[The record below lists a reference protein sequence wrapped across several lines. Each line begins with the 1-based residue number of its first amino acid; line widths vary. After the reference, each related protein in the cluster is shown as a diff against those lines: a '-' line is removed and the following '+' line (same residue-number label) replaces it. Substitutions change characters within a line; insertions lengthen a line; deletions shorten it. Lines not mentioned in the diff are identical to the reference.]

1 MAVNVTVQEV
11 LRRLAPF
18 QTLDQAFLDEV
29 SGEMYF
35 KTYAEGE
42 YVFRQGSPSLG
53 VLFIVVEGLAEV
65 SVTNERGAENVVGY
79 RRLNDFFGETVI
91 LSGGTYSGSVLA
103 KEPLTCL
110 LIPRSAFEKLI
121 YHDPNA
127 AVYFSRGVIDRMR
140 ALYEEIVAE
149 QSYEAYGR
157 SDATLFRRQVG
168 EVMSSPVITC
178 RPSDPVMGVARVM
191 SESNISAIVVIDDIG
206 QPVGLITEKDLVA
219 KAVATCLDVAHSPAG
234 EVMNRN
240 LVTLPPQ
247 AFLHQALLAVI
258 KQGVKHLAVVDRGM
272 LVGIVTL
279 VDLVK
284 ARSTGTLWVAHRIE
298 AQHSLAGLEE
308 TGREVDLLLSA
319 LVAEKAPVP
328 ALFEIMSE
336 LHDRLTRQVI
346 ALCEQEMVDEG
357 YGPPP
362 QPYCWLSLGSAG
374 RREQTLRTD
383 QDNAVVYADPP
394 PDQAAAAADYF
405 HRLGEK
411 VVEGLARTGFTKC
424 KGDTTASNPKWCRP
438 LGDWCRVLDDWI
450 RRVDP
455 SGVRMLTIFLDFR
468 HVYGDAAL
476 AQALWKQVF
485 RSFQEPT
492 PASHLLTQDEVRYKA
507 PLGLRGSFITEK
519 SGPHRDEI
527 DLKSS
532 AAVHIVNCIR
542 IFAIKHGITKTSTL
556 GRLQELVAQDV
567 IDREDA
573 EFIQASYETI
583 MMFRIRENLRK
594 YQQGLEP
601 DDYIN
606 PHRLSKREQAALR
619 EALSVI
625 GRLQKLT
632 ASHFN
637 EFWRDYLTT

>member
-1 MAVNVTVQEV
+1 VAVNLTVREV
-11 LRRLAPF
+11 LRRLTPF
-18 QTLDQAFLDEV
+18 QTLDQEFLDQV
-29 SGEMYF
+29 SAEMYF

-42 YVFRQGSPSLG
+42 YVFRQGSPSLE
-53 VLFIVVEGLAEV
+53 VLFVVVEGLAEV

-79 RRLNDFFGETVI
+79 RRPNDFFGETVI

-121 YHDPNA
+121 YHDPNV

-157 SDATLFRRQVG
+157 SDATLFRRRVG

-178 RPSDPVMGVARVM
+178 RPSDPVMNVARVM
-191 SESNISAIVVIDDIG
+191 SENNISAIVVIDDIG
-206 QPVGLITEKDLVA
+206 QPIGLITEKDLVA
-219 KAVATCLDVAHSPAG
+219 KAVAANLDVKTVPAG

-240 LVTLPPQ
+240 PVTLPPQ

-298 AQHSLAGLEE
+298 AQHTVAGLEE

-319 LVAEKAPVP
+319 LVAEKAPMP
-328 ALFEIMSE
+328 ALFEIMCE

-346 ALCEQEMVDEG
+346 ALCEREMDEEG

-362 QPYCWLSLGSAG
+362 QPYCWLALGSAG
-374 RREQTLRTD
+374 RREQTLRTE
-383 QDNAVVYADPP
+383 QDNAIVYADPP
-394 PDQAAAAADYF
+394 PEQATAVADYF
-405 HRLGEK
+405 RRLGDK
-411 VVEGLARTGFTKC
+411 IVEGLARSGFL
-424 KGDTTASNPKWCRP
+424 KGSGETTASNPEWCRP
-438 LGDWCRVLDDWI
+438 LGEWCRVLDERI
-450 RRVDP
+450 RGGDSSAGAILSVFPDLRPV
-455 SGVRMLTIFLDFR
+455 
-468 HVYGDAAL
+468 HGDAAL
-476 AQALWKQVF
+476 AGAMRDRLSQSF
-485 RSFQEPT
+485 REQWPSSLPLVPDQP
-492 PASHLLTQDEVRYKA
+492 PLLSDGGF
-507 PLGLRGSFITEK
+507 LTET
-519 SGPHRDEI
+519 SGPHQDEI
-527 DLKSS
+527 NLRS
-532 AAVHIVNCIR
+532 AAAPIINGIR
-542 IFAIKHGITKTSTL
+542 ALALRHGIAETSTL

-567 IDREDA
+567 LDREDA
-573 EFIQASYETI
+573 EFIQASFETI
-583 MMFRIRENLRK
+583 MMFRTRENLRK

-625 GRLQKLT
+625 GRLPGIAAPDGGTKDQ
-632 ASHFN
+632 
-637 EFWRDYLTT
+637 